1 MPAESIPDFFPR
13 NAAVLIMIL
22 AVIAIAVIVYAVNY
36 VNQQDEIEAGKTLPF
51 VSEGLLRAPYAKEAI
66 VMVFLAFIFV
76 LRTRCDLLAEFITW
90 IWLFSFFNQ
99 ENGIEHRAYVTVAGG
114 LTYLLIMGEKQS
126 LGPYRRAIKVCLTL
140 AAVALIWT
148 LFRFGEDV
156 RNDWFVTEYF
166 FLFIIAVAM
175 ILRTLYSPRCTNEST
190 ISE

>member
-1 MPAESIPDFFPR
+1 MAVETIPDFFPR

-22 AVIAIAVIVYAVNY
+22 AVIAIVVIVYAINY
-36 VNQQDEIEAGKTLPF
+36 VNQKDGVEAGKTLPF

-99 ENGIEHRAYVTVAGG
+99 ENGIEHRAYVAVAGG
-114 LTYLLIMGEKQS
+114 LTYFLIMGEKKS
-126 LGPYRRAIKVCLTL
+126 LGPYRRVIKVCLTL

-148 LFRFGEDV
+148 LLRFGDDV
-156 RNDWFVTEYF
+156 RNDWFVTEYL
-166 FLFIIAVAM
+166 FLFIIAIAM
-175 ILRTLYSPRCTNEST
+175 SLRTLYSPHC
-190 ISE
+190 ISANTGLS

>member
-126 LGPYRRAIKVCLTL
+126 LGPYRKAIKVCLTL

-175 ILRTLYSPRCTNEST
+175 ILRTLYSPRCTNGSA
-190 ISE
+190 ISK